1 MDQLMMEEDVSE
13 KLKVSLAC
21 LRRWRLLGEGPQYV
35 KLGPMVRYRSKD
47 IEDWLANRPT
57 GGNGHKLEVK
67 SERRPRLA
75 ISA

>member
-1 MDQLMMEEDVSE
+1 MDPLMMEEDVSE

-21 LRRWRLLGEGPQYV
+21 LRRWRLLGEGPQYI

-47 IEDWLANRPT
+47 IDDWLANRPT
-57 GGNGHKLEVK
+57 GGNGHKLPAK